1 MLDVSAAAPAY
12 TRALAPDLARSLLG
26 LVRACGH
33 TVHAQPSWDLLLT
46 ALAATCGHPAAV
58 PVAADALEA
67 ICREPGCLSPAN
79 VMEAI
84 AATGAVAERASQ
96 MLQDGSAATG
106 GEAPREDG
114 RGRRGALGEAP
125 FGVDDVRRIV
135 SNLEGV
141 ATWLQEWRQRQVQA
155 RSL

>member
-12 TRALAPDLARSLLG
+12 TRALAPDIARSLLG

-106 GEAPREDG
+106 GEAPRRPGD
-114 RGRRGALGEAP
+114 AP